1 MLFNAE
7 MSATARVTSS
17 PEAEASSYDRKRT
30 REEYRNKWN
39 PQKQSLVTIYFDR
52 NREWVLVPNG
62 SYMGYFDWVPVSLRK
77 GPWSPLAYV
86 NLIGVG
92 IMLGISYW
100 HNYFH
105 SDGGSSVSL
114 SPNNE
119 EEVRLLVSKERP
131 TWSGAWL
138 YNIIACLWMS
148 IVFVRMLRATSTFIL
163 CTYTIQS
170 WVAQT
175 LRHFLAVLLPLVQHY
190 KYQSLLLP
198 ITVLYRRLRFHVLF
212 SASVTF
218 LIWNFILFPYVY
230 LVAFR
235 NKPSQRQK
243 FMRWN
248 FSFHLQQIH
257 LCNIIFAYLNTV
269 VYDHLDHRVSMDTM
283 DLWVAS
289 FCIWMYSLFYLLILD
304 RYGIHLYPIF
314 SPRSHWG
321 MALSGTLIWGILYL
335 TFLAWNT
342 WLRRR
347 HF

>member
-1 MLFNAE
+1 
-7 MSATARVTSS
+7 
-17 PEAEASSYDRKRT
+17 
-30 REEYRNKWN
+30 
-39 PQKQSLVTIYFDR
+39 
-52 NREWVLVPNG
+52 
-62 SYMGYFDWVPVSLRK
+62 
-77 GPWSPLAYV
+77 
-86 NLIGVG
+86 
-92 IMLGISYW
+92 
-100 HNYFH
+100 
-105 SDGGSSVSL
+105 
-114 SPNNE
+114 
-119 EEVRLLVSKERP
+119 
-131 TWSGAWL
+131 
-138 YNIIACLWMS
+138 
-148 IVFVRMLRATSTFIL
+148 MLRATSTFIL

-347 HF
+347 HFWRNSCRICQDSDIVLRLRWPFRFFILYATVTITLINRSLLNTYFILSALEFGPTRFPPIPVTTLT